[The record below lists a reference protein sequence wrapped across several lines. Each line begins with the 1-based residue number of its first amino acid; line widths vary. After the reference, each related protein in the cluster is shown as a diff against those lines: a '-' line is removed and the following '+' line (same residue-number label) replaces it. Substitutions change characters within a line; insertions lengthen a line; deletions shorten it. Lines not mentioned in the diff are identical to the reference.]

1 MSEIFTTLLS
11 VFIGFLL
18 GILGQF
24 VSSKTKEH
32 KDKKEF
38 KRFNKM
44 ITKEYVEPYHSLSDL
59 YFNAGDSSTKDDLI
73 NTLAESV
80 RKLGYLKEEELRFLK
95 SDNQFRMIRLIE
107 FTKIYFNQSL
117 EVFKKYSFQDP
128 TANREDYDKEKEV
141 HRENVNELRKK
152 YSEQKEKYLNL
163 EVDSI

>member
-1 MSEIFTTLLS
+1 MNEIFTTLLS

-24 VSSKTKEH
+24 ASSKIKEH

-44 ITKEYVEPYHSLSDL
+44 ITKEYVEPYHALADV
-59 YFNAGDSSTKDDLI
+59 YFNASDSSTKDDLI

-80 RKLGYLKEEELRFLK
+80 RKIGYLKEEELRFLK
-95 SDNQFRMIRLIE
+95 SDNQFIMIRLIE
-107 FTKIYFNQSL
+107 FTKIYFNQSIGIL
-117 EVFKKYSFQDP
+117 KTYSFQNP
-128 TANREDYDKEKEV
+128 TANQEDYDKEKEI